1 LRHPHVALDPSP
13 KLDVKEDIMRKL
25 VCLGLLLATTALH
38 VGCVVPIYSAD
49 PAIRARQL
57 IYMSENLRMINEIW
71 ERIWFLDV
79 PDTETPYRTH
89 GGVI

>member
-1 LRHPHVALDPSP
+1 
-13 KLDVKEDIMRKL
+13 MRKL

-38 VGCVVPIYSAD
+38 VGCVIPMYSAD
-49 PAIRARQL
+49 PAVRSRQL
-57 IYMSENLRMINEIW
+57 IYVSENLRMINDIW
-71 ERIWFLDV
+71 ERIWFVDM